1 MAGIGQD
8 LKKIY
13 SDETRIVEN
22 ASLCTAGLFFSLRA
36 AASILI
42 SPKFYKPVN
51 FVLLFAK
58 DSV

>member
-22 ASLCTAGLFFSLRA
+22 ASLWTDVTKYMMSEDF
-36 AASILI
+36 AASDVSLI
-42 SPKFYKPVN
+42 SKSN
-51 FVLLFAK
+51 N
-58 DSV
+58 

>member
-22 ASLCTAGLFFSLRA
+22 ASLCSVSTKYVLYILFYLSLEVKK
-36 AASILI
+36 STSYGHEKIL
-42 SPKFYKPVN
+42 KMV
-51 FVLLFAK
+51 
-58 DSV
+58 